1 MIEKQTET
9 FEFSILTN
17 SPVCFVFFGLP
28 FFVLSDFFV
37 RYLTCRYCKHHEKET
52 LQHYLKAGKHLIS
65 IICTVRISINC
76 DIMTGIWPDMNVL
89 AVYSLDVPVFFLFVL
104 F

>member
-1 MIEKQTET
+1 M
-9 FEFSILTN
+9 F
-17 SPVCFVFFGLP
+17 CFFGLP
-28 FFVLSDFFV
+28 FFVLSDCFV

-52 LQHYLKAGKHLIS
+52 LQHYLEAGKHLIS
-65 IICTVRISINC
+65 IICTVHISINC

-89 AVYSLDVPVFFLFVL
+89 AVYSLDVPVFCWIFFVCFVL